1 MTELCVVRS
10 PRSDG
15 TWHWEGFEAEETA
28 STEDRVKQVCSLAEH
43 SCQGNFSGAGGE
55 EAGEP
60 DLCHTGVSGRQAS
73 TGRDR
78 YRKLVR
84 MLCSLS

>member
-43 SCQGNFSGAGGE
+43 SWQRAQWLWSYCRSFHFFFFFFKAG
-55 EAGEP
+55 
-60 DLCHTGVSGRQAS
+60 S
-73 TGRDR
+73 
-78 YRKLVR
+78 
-84 MLCSLS
+84 CSAYL